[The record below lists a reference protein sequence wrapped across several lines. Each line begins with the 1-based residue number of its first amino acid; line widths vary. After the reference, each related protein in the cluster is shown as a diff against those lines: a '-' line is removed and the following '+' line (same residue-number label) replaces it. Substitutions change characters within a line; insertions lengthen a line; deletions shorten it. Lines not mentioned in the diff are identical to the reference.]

1 MYKQRIVDSTAAD
14 TFYGDLF
21 NVGWPDAPHRVLRNK
36 AFSEWDAAGRPLPGA
51 RPGEGTII
59 GTLHYR
65 WEDYHWRRYEAEML
79 TPDFDGDPD
88 YAPMWAGES
97 CSVVND
103 IKPAA
108 EIVYDLAREAAAVL
122 DRTPEAQPG

>member
-1 MYKQRIVDSTAAD
+1 MGCRRTPPA
-14 TFYGDLF
+14 
-21 NVGWPDAPHRVLRNK
+21 
-36 AFSEWDAAGRPLPGA
+36 GA

-59 GTLHYR
+59 DTLHYR

-97 CSVVND
+97 CSVIND

-108 EIVYDLAREAAAVL
+108 EIVHDLAREAAAVL